1 MVNLEM
7 IPEMDQS
14 MEGHQGLDP
23 LMEEMSIQKLIGNC
37 PMPDLTPI
45 GRIRVLKMS
54 NAIIADQTFIRI
66 MTIVVQMLD
75 ADLKTAKDPMNLVD
89 VL

>member
-1 MVNLEM
+1 MVSLEM

-14 MEGHQGLDP
+14 MEGHRGLDP
-23 LMEEMSIQKLIGNC
+23 LMVEMSIQKLIENY

-45 GRIRVLKMS
+45 ARIRVLKMS

-66 MTIVVQMLD
+66 TKIVVQMLD
-75 ADLKTAKDPMNLVD
+75 GDLKIAKDPMNLVD
-89 VL
+89 DL